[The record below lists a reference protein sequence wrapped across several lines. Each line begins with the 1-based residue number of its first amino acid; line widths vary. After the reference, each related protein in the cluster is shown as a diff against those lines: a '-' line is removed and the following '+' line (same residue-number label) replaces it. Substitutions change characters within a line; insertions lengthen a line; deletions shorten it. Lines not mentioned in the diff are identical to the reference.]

1 MDWKISKKASQ
12 ELTVRD
18 LTLSEQIAVLSWRWK
33 VSEESARKRL
43 RISEVRVRQNR
54 GNLSEMLGWLT
65 VEERCRALCRR
76 ARLPWREDTHRMY
89 MGWRKSTSW
98 KAEMLRRFS
107 LK

>member
-1 MDWKISKKASQ
+1 MRWAISNKPAQ
-12 ELTVRD
+12 ALTVRD
-18 LTLSEQIAVLSWRWK
+18 LTLQEQINVLSWRWG
-33 VSEESARKRL
+33 VSQESTRKRL
-43 RISEVRVRQNR
+43 RISEMRVRQNR

-65 VEERCRALCRR
+65 VEERCRALCQR
-76 ARLPWREDTHRMY
+76 ARIPWNEDTHRMY